1 MILFIYYY
9 YYQILELIEKYKSK
23 DLEFAW
29 KGQYYKF

>member
-9 YYQILELIEKYKSK
+9 YYQILELIEKYISK
-23 DLEFAW
+23 DLEFTW